1 MSASRILPASE
12 YGRLPEEQAVF
23 LDTMHH
29 RDAAVVVVEDG
40 SRIVARMSVLR
51 VPHWESFWMA
61 PEYSGNAGVTRAL
74 LRGATAQAQSWAKFW
89 FYANADHDATLE
101 TLKRLGGQFMPMHTL
116 LMPFRRLEMEE
127 SCLPQ

>member
-1 MSASRILPASE
+1 M
-12 YGRLPEEQAVF
+12 F

-74 LRGATAQAQSWAKFW
+74 LRGATAQAQAWAKLW
-89 FYANADHDATLE
+89 FYANADSDAMIK
-101 TLKRLGGQFMPMHTL
+101 TLKRLGGDFQPMHTL
-116 LMPFRRLEMEE
+116 SMYFQRLEDV
-127 SCLPQ
+127 CHRP